1 MCFFRKK
8 KPKVLITGNKYEVG
22 DFVKFRHRG
31 DLDPGYIYEVKLD
44 NNDEI
49 IYDIQIGGECP
60 TIIEN
65 VKEKDIVSRK

>member
-22 DFVKFRHRG
+22 DLVKFRHRG